1 MSVNN
6 KNNLLNVDFLIDK
19 IVVNNN
25 DKIADLGCG
34 SFGYFVFPLAKRIG
48 KHGKVYAVD
57 IIKNNLE
64 SIKNMARTDN
74 LTQIETVWSNLEV
87 YNGTKIQSESLDA
100 ILLVGLLHQSDKHLD
115 ILKESVRMLKT
126 GGRLLIVEWNEDDF
140 VFGNNDVKRIS
151 QNKIKEDLAQFSLT
165 MKEEF
170 VAGEYHYGLL
180 LIKK

>member
-1 MSVNN
+1 MSVSN

-19 IVVNNN
+19 IVANNN

-34 SFGYFVFPLAKRIG
+34 SFGYFVFPLAKKIG
-48 KHGKVYAVD
+48 KHGKIYAVD

-64 SIKNMARTDN
+64 SIKNIARTDN
-74 LTQIETVWSNLEV
+74 LTQIETIWSNLEV
-87 YNGTKIQSESLDA
+87 YNGTKIPSESLDA
-100 ILLVGLLHQSDKHLD
+100 VLLVGLLHQSNKHLD

-140 VFGNNDVKRIS
+140 VFGNSDIKRIS
-151 QNKIKEDLAQFSLT
+151 RNKIKEDLAQFSLT

-170 VAGEYHYGLL
+170 SAGEYHYGLL
-180 LIKK
+180 LIKN